1 MAWLLMYEARNL
13 LNLIVEP
20 GSRTRVEFMHITPF
34 FKVVLERER
43 HIERGKY
50 CVLSREVSARLDA
63 GCKEVLVNFTK
74 ITVTVN
80 SNNFLQP
87 W

>member
-1 MAWLLMYEARNL
+1 MKRNL
-13 LNLIVEP
+13 LIRSETKYLAHPACIKLALVDK
-20 GSRTRVEFMHITPF
+20 G

-43 HIERGKY
+43 HIEHGKY
-50 CVLSREVSARLDA
+50 CVLSREVSAQLDA